1 MRAISHAAS
10 IKPFQRTKNGRD
22 AWLALTDQHAGND
35 KWEAKIKRQE
45 QLLHTRLWK
54 GQSNF
59 ALERFVAQHR
69 NACVSMQAAA
79 ENVTYQL
86 PNEHSRVG
94 FLLDAIQCDDAGLQA
109 AMASVNAHKIANG
122 LRQNF
127 EAAATHLLPYDP
139 VQKKR
144 VDQTGGKRGS
154 ADVSN
159 ATGDDAN
166 ISPFGAKKG
175 IGSSGVSLHCH
186 TKDEYDKLGKATKNK
201 LREWRQKSES
211 KGGKD
216 KNQNKKPKYDNTK
229 AIAAAVEKKVKE
241 KLKAIEDD
249 KTSGEEAAA
258 FIMSVVQKH
267 KGKDGKVLISD
278 VTVDPAPL
286 PTGPTLKSV
295 LKQVKNTK
303 TGDED

>member
-1 MRAISHAAS
+1 VPAIGAQAAGAPHSVEHEAIETELIARASHGHASHQEDNSAVCYKFEEAMRAISHAAS

-109 AMASVNAHKIANG
+109 AMASVNADEIANG

-216 KNQNKKPKYDNTK
+216 KNQNKKPK
-229 AIAAAVEKKVKE
+229 
-241 KLKAIEDD
+241 
-249 KTSGEEAAA
+249 
-258 FIMSVVQKH
+258 
-267 KGKDGKVLISD
+267 
-278 VTVDPAPL
+278 
-286 PTGPTLKSV
+286 
-295 LKQVKNTK
+295 
-303 TGDED
+303 